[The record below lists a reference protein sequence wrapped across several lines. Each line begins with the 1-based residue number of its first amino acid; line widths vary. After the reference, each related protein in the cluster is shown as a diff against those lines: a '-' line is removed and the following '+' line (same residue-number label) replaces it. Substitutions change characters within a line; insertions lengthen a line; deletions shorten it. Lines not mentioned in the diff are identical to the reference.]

1 MGATRRSQRP
11 RCRGRARAH
20 QFWRCRTSCAMI
32 VLFARLAR
40 STWRC
45 SMPRSGSPRHA
56 RSAALLAAVVIA
68 TGCGSSATPDPVGG
82 PAPSTGTE
90 STSRSAEGP
99 TETASASRQQSTSV
113 TVGETIA
120 SGLDVPW
127 GVAFLP
133 DGDALVTQRDS
144 GRILRI
150 DDGQITP
157 LDAGGPDGTVPDVH
171 HRTEDGLL
179 GIAVGPEQGVFLYV
193 TTDSDNRVIRFDL
206 KGDALVNARVILEG
220 IPSASH
226 HDGGRL
232 AFGPDGYLYVTTG
245 DTHEPS
251 TSQNTDNLAGKI
263 LRITTSDKPAPG
275 NPYGNEVWSYGHRN
289 VQGIGWTSDGRM
301 SASEYDNDEFDE
313 LNLIEPGNNYGW
325 PHVEGWVEESDY
337 TNPLVTWPTSEA
349 SPSGI
354 AVTDAGVWVA
364 ALRGER
370 LWYVPLTNDGSVG
383 EPRSYLDV
391 GRLRDAV
398 LTPDG
403 DLWVVTSNTDGRGD
417 PSEQDDRILQLK
429 PS

>member
-1 MGATRRSQRP
+1 M
-11 RCRGRARAH
+11 H
-20 QFWRCRTSCAMI
+20 
-32 VLFARLAR
+32 RL
-40 STWRC
+40 
-45 SMPRSGSPRHA
+45 GSPRHVRRA
-56 RSAALLAAVVIA
+56 VLIAAVFFA
-68 TGCGSSATPDPVGG
+68 AGCGSPAPNPDPAGG
-82 PAPSTGTE
+82 PAPEATAMESTGT
-90 STSRSAEGP
+90 SPAEEP
-99 TETASASRQQSTSV
+99 AEPAAPIPEKISDV
-113 TVGETIA
+113 TVAETVA
-120 SGLDVPW
+120 SSLETPW
-127 GVAFLP
+127 GVAFLQ
-133 DGDALVTQRDS
+133 GGSALVTLRDS
-144 GRILRI
+144 GKILRI
-150 DDGQITP
+150 DDGGITP
-157 LDAGGPDGTVPDVH
+157 LDAGGLDGAVPNVQ

-179 GIAVGPEQGVFLYV
+179 GIAVGPKQGVFLYV

-206 KGDALVNARVILEG
+206 RGDALMNPQVILEG

-232 AFGPDGYLYVTTG
+232 AFGPEGYLYVTTG
-245 DTHEPS
+245 DTREPS
-251 TSQNTDNLAGKI
+251 TSQDTDSLAGKI
-263 LRITTSDKPAPG
+263 LRITTSGDPAPG
-275 NPYGNEVWSYGHRN
+275 NPFGNEVWSYGHRN

-301 SASEYDNDEFDE
+301 YASEFGNDDFDE

-325 PHVEGWVEESDY
+325 PHVEGWVEESEY

-417 PSEQDDRILQLK
+417 PSEQDDRILQLQ